1 MIKARK
7 IELHVPKRIAEKGE
21 KSDYRSGHRK
31 DGDYKVLWWL
41 AEWHL
46 AAPSCLHHL
55 NASPFRIP
63 IFTLA
68 LANHSTGPIT
78 FILLSTCVR

>member
-7 IELHVPKRIAEKGE
+7 IELHVPKRIAEKSE
-21 KSDYRSGHRK
+21 KSHYNSGHRK
-31 DGDYKVLWWL
+31 GGDYKVLELL

-46 AAPSCLHHL
+46 ALSCLYHL
-55 NASPFRIP
+55 NASLFLIS
-63 IFTLA
+63 IFALELA
-68 LANHSTGPIT
+68 VYSTGPIT